1 MIFEFIFSI
10 KLQNRPWHQQIVITW
25 AIEGWK
31 MHKPVNHVQL
41 YPNTTTVSKKKGMR
55 IRVPVE
61 LVLGGKGGQNN
72 SQNAN

>member
-1 MIFEFIFSI
+1 
-10 KLQNRPWHQQIVITW
+10 
-25 AIEGWK
+25 

-41 YPNTTTVSKKKGMR
+41 YPNTTMVSKKKGMR